1 MTMQVMV
8 NLPDHIYQRAR
19 RLSELSGLD
28 VEEIIAERLDL
39 LLPPLRSEMDTR
51 PVETLTDEEVIA
63 VAEGMMD
70 ETLSKRMSVLL
81 QKNQADTLTEIE
93 RGELKMLFDIYEV
106 GQFRKVEAAAEAIK
120 RGLRLSIDS

>member
-1 MTMQVMV
+1 MSTQVMV
-8 NLPDHIYQRAR
+8 SLPDHVYQRAR

-28 VEEIIAERLDL
+28 VEDIIAERLDL

-51 PVETLTDEEVIA
+51 PVETLTNEEVIA

-70 ETLSKRMSVLL
+70 ETLSSRVSVLL
-81 QKNQADTLTEIE
+81 QKNQADTLTEAE

-106 GQFRKVEAAAEAIK
+106 GQLRKAKAAVEAVE
-120 RGLRLSIDS
+120 RGLKLSIEP